1 MLFVKRLWWLH
12 GNFLRQQLH
21 LMDLAI
27 IRKIIQDLRAM
38 FRYDPSIW
46 DDLDPEGLPTSNAE
60 PSPEPSPSTSCSS
73 STVTNFWVSCAPTKS
88 DSSSS
93 TTTSSSL
100 VAGCAAR
107 ATTTRPGSCSTQEE
121 SVDQG
126 EHVMYGGTRTLI
138 PRAPRPRTDAL
149 YRSKVTSSRDAVLPS
164 SPPQAYIGQG
174 SKLRCWMSTI
184 VQS

>member
-21 LMDLAI
+21 LIDLAI

-46 DDLDPEGLPTSNAE
+46 DDPDPEGLPTSNAE

-73 STVTNFWVSCAPTKS
+73 STVTNFWVSCTPTNS
-88 DSSSS
+88 DSSSC

-100 VAGCAAR
+100 VAGCAAS

-126 EHVMYGGTRTLI
+126 EHVMYS
-138 PRAPRPRTDAL
+138 DAD
-149 YRSKVTSSRDAVLPS
+149 SPS
-164 SPPQAYIGQG
+164 STTVSA
-174 SKLRCWMSTI
+174 TI
-184 VQS
+184 NPLPETSAQPLQTPTPTPSCYLQDEDPD